1 MTRWSGER
9 VASVLGTPA
18 VTGIVFTAIST
29 DTRSLEPGALFVAL
43 HGERYDGHE
52 FLKQARQR
60 GALGAVVRRGT
71 APVDGLTLFEV
82 DDPLVGYGRLAR
94 DRRREIAGPV
104 VAITGT
110 NGKTSVKEMLKRI
123 LTIRWQV
130 HATRENQNNLV
141 GVPMT
146 ILTAPPECDALVV
159 EAGANVPG
167 EIGRLREVIE
177 PSLAIITNVSH
188 GHLAG
193 FGSLPLTL
201 DEKLDLLRG
210 TPVAVVGVQPRELA
224 ERARRLAGRTVVA
237 GLEASVDVRPTAWRL
252 LPDGRAE
259 LSLASE
265 RVSLPVLGAHQAEN
279 AMLAVAAAAEL
290 GIGLAEAVR
299 ALEGVVLPPGRCQV
313 LRSGDLVVVYDA
325 YNANPASLAA
335 SLATVE
341 AMRHQRPLVVA
352 LGSMLELGS
361 ESDRLHREM
370 ADVVIATRPSLIAAT
385 GAFVPAF
392 RPHDL
397 GDRLLVADDSDELG
411 RRLAARLRGNELV
424 LLKGSRGVHL
434 ERAVPHLIPD
444 DQRTCSTIS

>member
-1 MTRWSGER
+1 MTRWPGER
-9 VASVLGTPA
+9 IASVLGTPA
-18 VTGIVFTAIST
+18 VTGIAFTGIST

-43 HGERYDGHE
+43 QGERYDGHD
-52 FLKQARQR
+52 FLNEARQQ

-82 DDPLVGYGRLAR
+82 DDTLVAYGRLAR

-110 NGKTSVKEMLKRI
+110 NGKTSAKEMLKRI
-123 LTIRWQV
+123 LSIRWRA

-146 ILTAPPECDALVV
+146 ILAAPPECEALVV
-159 EAGANVPG
+159 EGGANVPG
-167 EIGRLREVIE
+167 EIGRLRDIIE

-193 FGSLPLTL
+193 FGSLTLTL

-210 TPVAVVGVQPRELA
+210 VPVAVVGVHPPELA

-237 GLEASVDVRPTAWRL
+237 GLQAPADVRPDAWRI
-252 LPDGRAE
+252 LPDGRPE
-259 LSLASE
+259 LSLAGE

-279 AMLAVAAAAEL
+279 ATLALAAAAEL
-290 GIGLAEAVR
+290 GIRLAEAAR
-299 ALEGVVLPPGRCQV
+299 ALEGLALPPGRCQV
-313 LRSGDLVVVYDA
+313 LCHGDLVLVHDA
-325 YNANPASLAA
+325 YNANPASLVA

-341 AMRHQRPLVVA
+341 AMRQQRHLVVV

-370 ADVVIATRPSLIAAT
+370 ADVVMATRPSLVAAI

-392 RPHDL
+392 RHHAL
-397 GDRLLVADDSDELG
+397 GDRLLVADDPDELG
-411 RRLAARLRGNELV
+411 RQLAARLRGNELV